1 MMDELQS
8 AAELPPQYL
17 SALTSINLQPLWP
30 SLRAL
35 VPHGDPTRRS
45 VPVHWRYSEVREL
58 LMQAGDLTPIEK
70 AERRVLVLCNPGLG
84 IDNLQATPSIY
95 VGLQLILP
103 GEDAPNH
110 RHSPS
115 AIRLIVEGEGGFT
128 TVEGERL
135 PMEPGDLILTPSGLW
150 HEHGHTGTEP
160 VIWLDALDLP
170 LIYYLETS
178 QAEEA
183 PLQHAPEHPD
193 SSQTKFRRAG
203 LLPYDQLHD
212 HNPYPMLR
220 YPWKETREALTEL
233 AGAADR
239 DALIQLAYI
248 NPVTGEECL
257 PILGFSALLLRPGE
271 CAELGRRTCSA
282 VIHAVEG
289 QGSAE
294 IDGVSFDWERHDTL
308 AVPPHAPG
316 LLQNGSGTR
325 PAFLFVVD
333 DAPLHRKLRIYREY
347 A

>member
-1 MMDELQS
+1 MSKLQS
-8 AAELPPQYL
+8 AADLPKEYL

-30 SLRAL
+30 SLRTL
-35 VPHGDPTRRS
+35 ISHGTPTRSS
-45 VPVHWRYSEVREL
+45 VPVHWRYPQVREL

-115 AIRLIVEGEGGFT
+115 AIRLIVEGAGGFT

-150 HEHGHTGTEP
+150 HEHGHTGSEP
-160 VIWLDALDLP
+160 VIWMDALDLP

-178 QAEEA
+178 QAQEA
-183 PLQHAPEHPD
+183 PLQHAPVRLD

-233 AGAADR
+233 ASATDR
-239 DALIQLAYI
+239 DWLVQLAYI
-248 NPVTGEECL
+248 NPVTGQECL
-257 PILGFSALLLRPGE
+257 PILGFSALMLRPGE
-271 CAELGRRTCSA
+271 NADLGRRTCSA
-282 VIHAVEG
+282 VTHVVEG
-289 QGSAE
+289 HGSCE
-294 IDGVSFDWERHDTL
+294 IDDSDFDWNPHDMT
-308 AVPPHAPG
+308 VIPPHASCT
-316 LLQNGSGTR
+316 LRNHSSSS
-325 PAFLFVVD
+325 PAFLFIVD
-333 DAPLHRKLRIYREY
+333 DAPMHRKLGFYREY
-347 A
+347 R

>member
-1 MMDELQS
+1 MSKLQS
-8 AAELPPQYL
+8 AADLPKEYL

-30 SLRAL
+30 SLRTL
-35 VPHGDPTRRS
+35 ISHGTPTRSS
-45 VPVHWRYSEVREL
+45 VPVHWRYPQVREL

-115 AIRLIVEGEGGFT
+115 AIRLIVEGAGGFT

-150 HEHGHTGTEP
+150 HEHGHTGSEP
-160 VIWLDALDLP
+160 VIWMDALDLP

-178 QAEEA
+178 QAQEA
-183 PLQHAPEHPD
+183 PLQHAPVRLD

-233 AGAADR
+233 ASATDR
-239 DALIQLAYI
+239 DGLVQLAYI
-248 NPVTGEECL
+248 NPVTGQECL
-257 PILGFSALLLRPGE
+257 PILGFSALMLRPGE
-271 CAELGRRTCSA
+271 NADLGRRTCSA
-282 VIHAVEG
+282 VTHVIEG
-289 QGSAE
+289 HGSSE
-294 IDGVSFDWERHDTL
+294 IDDSNFDWNPHDMT
-308 AVPPHAPG
+308 VIPPHASCT
-316 LLQNGSGTR
+316 LRNHSSSS
-325 PAFLFVVD
+325 PAFLFIVD
-333 DAPLHRKLRIYREY
+333 DAPLHRKLGFYREY
-347 A
+347 R

>member
-1 MMDELQS
+1 MSKLQS
-8 AAELPPQYL
+8 AADLPKEYL

-30 SLRAL
+30 SLRTL
-35 VPHGDPTRRS
+35 ISHGTPTRSS
-45 VPVHWRYSEVREL
+45 VPVHWRYPQVREL

-115 AIRLIVEGEGGFT
+115 AIRLIVEGAGGFT

-150 HEHGHTGTEP
+150 HEHGHTGSEP
-160 VIWLDALDLP
+160 VIWMDALDLP

-178 QAEEA
+178 QAQEA
-183 PLQHAPEHPD
+183 PLQHAPVRLD

-233 AGAADR
+233 ASATDR
-239 DALIQLAYI
+239 DGLVQLAYI
-248 NPVTGEECL
+248 NPVTGQECL
-257 PILGFSALLLRPGE
+257 PILGFSALMLRPGE
-271 CAELGRRTCSA
+271 NADLGRRTCSA
-282 VIHAVEG
+282 VTHVIEG
-289 QGSAE
+289 HGSSE
-294 IDGVSFDWERHDTL
+294 IDDSDFDWNPHDMT
-308 AVPPHAPG
+308 VIPPHASCT
-316 LLQNGSGTR
+316 LRNHSSSS
-325 PAFLFVVD
+325 PAFLFIVD
-333 DAPLHRKLRIYREY
+333 DAPMHRKLGFYREY
-347 A
+347 R

>member
-1 MMDELQS
+1 MSKLQS
-8 AAELPPQYL
+8 AADLPKEYL
-17 SALTSINLQPLWP
+17 SALASINLQPLWP
-30 SLRAL
+30 SLRTL
-35 VPHGDPTRRS
+35 VSHGTPTRNS
-45 VPVHWRYSEVREL
+45 VPVHWRYPQVREL

-115 AIRLIVEGEGGFT
+115 AIRLIVEGAGGFT

-150 HEHGHTGTEP
+150 HEHGHTGSEP
-160 VIWLDALDLP
+160 VIWMDALDLP

-178 QAEEA
+178 QAQEA
-183 PLQHAPEHPD
+183 PLQHAPVRLD

-233 AGAADR
+233 ASATDR
-239 DALIQLAYI
+239 DGLVQLAYI
-248 NPVTGEECL
+248 NPVTGQECL
-257 PILGFSALLLRPGE
+257 PILGFSALMLRPGE
-271 CAELGRRTCSA
+271 NADLGRRTCSA
-282 VIHAVEG
+282 VTHVVEG
-289 QGSAE
+289 HGSCE
-294 IDGVSFDWERHDTL
+294 IDDSDFDWNPHDMT
-308 AVPPHAPG
+308 VIPPHASCT
-316 LLQNGSGTR
+316 LRNHSSSS
-325 PAFLFVVD
+325 PAFLFIVD
-333 DAPLHRKLRIYREY
+333 DAPMHRKLGFYREY
-347 A
+347 R

>member
-1 MMDELQS
+1 MSKLQS
-8 AAELPPQYL
+8 AADLPKEYL

-30 SLRAL
+30 SLRTL
-35 VPHGDPTRRS
+35 ISHGTPTRSS
-45 VPVHWRYSEVREL
+45 VPVHWRYPQVREL

-95 VGLQLILP
+95 VGLKLILP

-115 AIRLIVEGEGGFT
+115 AIRLIVEGAGGFT

-150 HEHGHTGTEP
+150 HEHGHTGSEP
-160 VIWLDALDLP
+160 VIWMDALDLP

-178 QAEEA
+178 QAQEA
-183 PLQHAPEHPD
+183 PLQHAPVKLD

-233 AGAADR
+233 ASATDR
-239 DALIQLAYI
+239 DGLVQLAYI
-248 NPVTGEECL
+248 NPVTGQECL
-257 PILGFSALLLRPGE
+257 PILGFSALMLRPGE
-271 CAELGRRTCSA
+271 NADLGRRTCSA
-282 VIHAVEG
+282 VTHVIEG
-289 QGSAE
+289 HGSSE
-294 IDGVSFDWERHDTL
+294 IDDSDFDWNPHDMT
-308 AVPPHAPG
+308 VIPPHASCT
-316 LLQNGSGTR
+316 LRNHSSSS
-325 PAFLFVVD
+325 PAFLFIVD
-333 DAPLHRKLRIYREY
+333 DAPLHRKLGFYREY
-347 A
+347 R

>member
-1 MMDELQS
+1 MSKLQS
-8 AAELPPQYL
+8 AADLPKEYL

-30 SLRAL
+30 SLRTL
-35 VPHGDPTRRS
+35 ISHGTPTRSS
-45 VPVHWRYSEVREL
+45 VPVHWRYPQVREL

-115 AIRLIVEGEGGFT
+115 AIRLIVEGAGGFT

-150 HEHGHTGTEP
+150 HEHGHTGSEP
-160 VIWLDALDLP
+160 VIWMDALDLP

-178 QAEEA
+178 QAQEA
-183 PLQHAPEHPD
+183 PLQHAPVRLD

-233 AGAADR
+233 ASATDR
-239 DALIQLAYI
+239 DGLVQLAYI
-248 NPVTGEECL
+248 NPVTGQECL
-257 PILGFSALLLRPGE
+257 PILGFSALMLRPGE
-271 CAELGRRTCSA
+271 NADLGRRTCSA
-282 VIHAVEG
+282 VTHVVEG
-289 QGSAE
+289 HGSCE
-294 IDGVSFDWERHDTL
+294 IDDSDFDWNPHDMT
-308 AVPPHAPG
+308 VIPPHASCT
-316 LLQNGSGTR
+316 LRNHSSSS
-325 PAFLFVVD
+325 PAFLFIVD
-333 DAPLHRKLRIYREY
+333 DAPLHRKLGFYREY
-347 A
+347 R

>member
-1 MMDELQS
+1 MSKLQS
-8 AAELPPQYL
+8 AADLPKEYL

-30 SLRAL
+30 SLRTL
-35 VPHGDPTRRS
+35 ISHGTPTRSS
-45 VPVHWRYSEVREL
+45 VPVHWRYPQVREL

-115 AIRLIVEGEGGFT
+115 AIRLIVEGAGGFT

-150 HEHGHTGTEP
+150 HEHGHTGSEP
-160 VIWLDALDLP
+160 VIWMDALDLP
-170 LIYYLETS
+170 LIHYLETS
-178 QAEEA
+178 QAQEA
-183 PLQHAPEHPD
+183 PLQHAPVRLD

-233 AGAADR
+233 ASATDR
-239 DALIQLAYI
+239 DGLVQLAYI
-248 NPVTGEECL
+248 NPVTGQECL
-257 PILGFSALLLRPGE
+257 PILGFSALMLRPGE
-271 CAELGRRTCSA
+271 SADLGRRTCSA
-282 VIHAVEG
+282 VTHVVEG
-289 QGSAE
+289 HGSSE
-294 IDGVSFDWERHDTL
+294 IDDSDFDWYPHDMT
-308 AVPPHAPG
+308 VIPPHASCT
-316 LLQNGSGTR
+316 LRNHSSSS
-325 PAFLFVVD
+325 PAFLFIVD
-333 DAPLHRKLRIYREY
+333 DAPLHRKLGFYREY
-347 A
+347 R

>member
-1 MMDELQS
+1 MSKLQS
-8 AAELPPQYL
+8 AADLPKEYL
-17 SALTSINLQPLWP
+17 SALASINLQPLWP
-30 SLRAL
+30 SLRTL
-35 VPHGDPTRRS
+35 VSHGTPTRNS
-45 VPVHWRYSEVREL
+45 VPVHWRYPQVREL

-115 AIRLIVEGEGGFT
+115 AIRLIVEGAGGFT

-150 HEHGHTGTEP
+150 HEHGHTGSEP
-160 VIWLDALDLP
+160 VIWMDALDLP

-178 QAEEA
+178 QAQEA
-183 PLQHAPEHPD
+183 PLQHAPVRLD

-233 AGAADR
+233 ASATDR
-239 DALIQLAYI
+239 DGLVQLAYI
-248 NPVTGEECL
+248 NPVTGQECL
-257 PILGFSALLLRPGE
+257 PILGFSALMLRPGE
-271 CAELGRRTCSA
+271 NADLGRRTCSA
-282 VIHAVEG
+282 VTHVVEG
-289 QGSAE
+289 HGSCE
-294 IDGVSFDWERHDTL
+294 IDDSDFDWTPHDMT
-308 AVPPHAPG
+308 VIPPHASCA
-316 LLQNGSGTR
+316 LRNHSSSSQ
-325 PAFLFVVD
+325 AFLFIVD
-333 DAPLHRKLRIYREY
+333 DAPMHRKLVFYREY
-347 A
+347 R

>member
-1 MMDELQS
+1 
-8 AAELPPQYL
+8 
-17 SALTSINLQPLWP
+17 
-30 SLRAL
+30 
-35 VPHGDPTRRS
+35 
-45 VPVHWRYSEVREL
+45 
-58 LMQAGDLTPIEK
+58 MQAGDLTPIEK

-115 AIRLIVEGEGGFT
+115 AIRLIVEGAGGFT

-150 HEHGHTGTEP
+150 HEHGHTGSEP
-160 VIWLDALDLP
+160 VIWMDALDLP

-178 QAEEA
+178 QAQEA
-183 PLQHAPEHPD
+183 PLQHAPVRLD

-233 AGAADR
+233 ASATDR
-239 DALIQLAYI
+239 DGLVQLAYI
-248 NPVTGEECL
+248 NPVTGQECL
-257 PILGFSALLLRPGE
+257 PILGFSALMLRPGE
-271 CAELGRRTCSA
+271 NADLGRRTCSA
-282 VIHAVEG
+282 VTHVVEG
-289 QGSAE
+289 HGSSE
-294 IDGVSFDWERHDTL
+294 IDDSDFDWNPHDMT
-308 AVPPHAPG
+308 VIPPHASCT
-316 LLQNGSGTR
+316 LRNHSSSS
-325 PAFLFVVD
+325 PAFLFIVD
-333 DAPLHRKLRIYREY
+333 DAPLHRKLGFYREY
-347 A
+347 R

>member
-1 MMDELQS
+1 MSKLQS
-8 AAELPPQYL
+8 AADLPKEYL

-30 SLRAL
+30 SLRTL
-35 VPHGDPTRRS
+35 ISHGTPTRSS
-45 VPVHWRYSEVREL
+45 VPVHWRYPQVREL

-115 AIRLIVEGEGGFT
+115 AIRLIVEGAGGFT

-150 HEHGHTGTEP
+150 HEHGHTGSEP
-160 VIWLDALDLP
+160 VIWMDALDLP

-178 QAEEA
+178 QAQEA
-183 PLQHAPEHPD
+183 PLQHAPVRLD

-233 AGAADR
+233 ASATDR
-239 DALIQLAYI
+239 DGLVQLAYI
-248 NPVTGEECL
+248 NPVTGQECL
-257 PILGFSALLLRPGE
+257 PILGFSALMLRPGE
-271 CAELGRRTCSA
+271 NADLGRRTCSA
-282 VIHAVEG
+282 VTHVIEG
-289 QGSAE
+289 HGSSE
-294 IDGVSFDWERHDTL
+294 IDDSDFDWNPHDMT
-308 AVPPHAPG
+308 VIPPHASCT
-316 LLQNGSGTR
+316 LRNHSSSS
-325 PAFLFVVD
+325 PAFLFIVD
-333 DAPLHRKLRIYREY
+333 DAPLHRKLGFYREY
-347 A
+347 C

>member
-1 MMDELQS
+1 MSKLQS
-8 AAELPPQYL
+8 AADLPKEYL

-30 SLRAL
+30 SLRTL
-35 VPHGDPTRRS
+35 ISHGTPTRSS
-45 VPVHWRYSEVREL
+45 VPVHWRYPQVREL

-115 AIRLIVEGEGGFT
+115 AIRFIVEGAGGFT

-150 HEHGHTGTEP
+150 HEHGHTGSEP
-160 VIWLDALDLP
+160 VIWMDALDLP

-178 QAEEA
+178 QAQEA
-183 PLQHAPEHPD
+183 PLQHAPVRLD

-233 AGAADR
+233 ASATDR
-239 DALIQLAYI
+239 DGLVQLAYI
-248 NPVTGEECL
+248 NPVTGQECL
-257 PILGFSALLLRPGE
+257 PILGFSALMLRPGE
-271 CAELGRRTCSA
+271 NADLGRRTCSA
-282 VIHAVEG
+282 VTHVIEG
-289 QGSAE
+289 HGSSE
-294 IDGVSFDWERHDTL
+294 IDDSDFDWNPHDMT
-308 AVPPHAPG
+308 VIPPHASCT
-316 LLQNGSGTR
+316 LRNHSSSS
-325 PAFLFVVD
+325 PAFLFIVD
-333 DAPLHRKLRIYREY
+333 DAPLHRKLGFYREY
-347 A
+347 R

>member
-1 MMDELQS
+1 MSKLQS
-8 AAELPPQYL
+8 AADLPKEYL
-17 SALTSINLQPLWP
+17 SALASINLQPLWP
-30 SLRAL
+30 SLRTL
-35 VPHGDPTRRS
+35 VSHGTPTRNS
-45 VPVHWRYSEVREL
+45 VPVHWRYPQVREL

-115 AIRLIVEGEGGFT
+115 AIRLIVEGAGGFT

-150 HEHGHTGTEP
+150 HEHGHTGSEP
-160 VIWLDALDLP
+160 VIWMDALDLP

-178 QAEEA
+178 QAQEA
-183 PLQHAPEHPD
+183 PLQHAPVRPD

-220 YPWKETREALTEL
+220 YPWKETYR
-233 AGAADR
+233 
-239 DALIQLAYI
+239 I
-248 NPVTGEECL
+248 CL
-257 PILGFSALLLRPGE
+257 
-271 CAELGRRTCSA
+271 
-282 VIHAVEG
+282 
-289 QGSAE
+289 
-294 IDGVSFDWERHDTL
+294 
-308 AVPPHAPG
+308 
-316 LLQNGSGTR
+316 
-325 PAFLFVVD
+325 
-333 DAPLHRKLRIYREY
+333 
-347 A
+347 

>member
-1 MMDELQS
+1 MSKLQS
-8 AAELPPQYL
+8 AADLPKEYL

-30 SLRAL
+30 SLRTLIA
-35 VPHGDPTRRS
+35 HGTPTRSS
-45 VPVHWRYSEVREL
+45 VPVHWCYPQVREL

-115 AIRLIVEGEGGFT
+115 AIRLIVEGAGGFT

-150 HEHGHTGTEP
+150 HEHGHTGSEP
-160 VIWLDALDLP
+160 VIWMDALDLP

-178 QAEEA
+178 QAQEA
-183 PLQHAPEHPD
+183 PLQHAPVRLD

-233 AGAADR
+233 ASATDR
-239 DALIQLAYI
+239 DGLVQLAYI
-248 NPVTGEECL
+248 NPVTGQECL
-257 PILGFSALLLRPGE
+257 PILGFSALMLRPGE
-271 CAELGRRTCSA
+271 NADLGRRTCSA
-282 VIHAVEG
+282 VTHGIEG
-289 QGSAE
+289 HGSSE
-294 IDGVSFDWERHDTL
+294 IDDSDFDWNPHDMT
-308 AVPPHAPG
+308 VIPPHASCT
-316 LLQNGSGTR
+316 LRNHSSSS
-325 PAFLFVVD
+325 PAFLFIVD
-333 DAPLHRKLRIYREY
+333 DAPLHRKLGFYR
-347 A
+347 